1 MNDQPLPSQP
11 YQGNNDAPEQRWGS
25 AYANERPQDAP
36 PPGTFSGSGLL
47 SKWKA
52 NQPPNNPG
60 NGSGNPAVTPPP
72 PINPTALQ
80 QPPLQGPTTPPAS
93 FMNGGATQPYAQGY
107 YSGPGMPNGAPPA
120 PQSFVEQQ
128 AGGMRTTPPIQQS
141 PGMMPGTMPYGQYG
155 QYGQYGPQSMP
166 PNGMYPPANP
176 TVRPMAT
183 QNGPGM
189 PPGNW
194 QAPRAPG
201 APPYMQGPPD
211 GKGPQPNGRKNT
223 RKKKRRFPIWARVV
237 VCLLTFLLIVVSVGT
252 YYYYANFAKP
262 LSDITGQ
269 TVTRIKGDENP
280 NAGRNGSSNSGIL
293 SGGRF
298 NILLLGS
305 DDDYKSRVINGGI
318 LAQTDIVVSVDPTS
332 KTVSMFSIPRDSWV
346 NIPGH
351 GMGKLDQAYLLGGG
365 GSNGAALSMATIH
378 QDFGIY
384 ISQYAWVGLSG
395 FVKVIDTVGGIDINV
410 LHPITDDA
418 YPDDTGKGATDPYA
432 YKRLYIAPGPQHLDG
447 LTALEY
453 VRSRHADLVGD
464 FGRSVRQ
471 QQILSQLKYK
481 LDNPSVI
488 GELPQLAQDLDGSVK
503 TSMQLQDVF
512 NLLYFA
518 KSLNQGQIGQYTL
531 GPPYSTTANINTSS
545 GVQSVVVLD
554 CARVVP
560 LIQKIFAIGSA
571 AACQQ
576 VDTNNPMT
584 ARGTAVAATPA
595 NVPAQADVPV
605 TPPGTSWQAMQASAQ
620 SLFNGNSDLL
630 GIHSLLDLVFLVAF
644 ESPAALQV

>member
-1 MNDQPLPSQP
+1 MNDQSLPSQP
-11 YQGNNDAPEQRWGS
+11 FQGNNGLPEQGWGS
-25 AYANERPQDAP
+25 PYTNGRSQDAP
-36 PPGTFSGSGLL
+36 PPTTFTGSGLL

-52 NQPPNNPG
+52 NQTSRNAANG
-60 NGSGNPAVTPPP
+60 NGNPAVTPPP
-72 PINPTALQ
+72 TVNPNAFQ
-80 QPPLQGPTTPPAS
+80 QPPLQGLNTPPS
-93 FMNGGATQPYAQGY
+93 SLL
-107 YSGPGMPNGAPPA
+107 YS
-120 PQSFVEQQ
+120 EQQ
-128 AGGMRTTPPIQQS
+128 ARGAWAVQPSMGQQS
-141 PGMMPGTMPYGQYG
+141 PVMGPGSMPYGQSG
-155 QYGQYGPQSMP
+155 QAGFSSMP
-166 PNGMYPPANP
+166 PNGMYPAGGPGMGP
-176 TVRPMAT
+176 LAT
-183 QNGPGM
+183 QSTPGM

-194 QAPRAPG
+194 QMAGPNG
-201 APPYMQGPPD
+201 APPYMHMQGPPPPN
-211 GKGPQPNGRKNT
+211 GKGPQSNGRENK
-223 RKKKRRFPIWARVV
+223 RKKTRRFPIWARVAV
-237 VCLLTFLLIVVSVGT
+237 GFLTFLFIAVSAGA
-252 YYYYANFAKP
+252 YYYYVYFSKP

-269 TVTRIKGDENP
+269 TVKRLPGDENP
-280 NAGRNGSSNSGIL
+280 NAGRSSSNSGIL

-305 DDDYKSRVINGGI
+305 DDDYKSKVINGGI
-318 LAQTDIVVSVDPTS
+318 LAQTDIVVSVDPVS

-346 NIPGH
+346 NVPGF
-351 GMGKLDQAYLLGGG
+351 GMHKLDQAYLLGGG
-365 GSNGAALSMATIH
+365 GATGAALSMATIH

-384 ISQYAWVGLSG
+384 ISHYAWVGLSG
-395 FVKVIDTVGGIDINV
+395 FVSVINTVGGIDINV

-481 LDNPSVI
+481 LDNPSVLS
-488 GELPQLAQDLDGSVK
+488 ELPQLAQDLDGYVK
-503 TSMQLQDVF
+503 TDMQLQDVF

-545 GVQSVVVLD
+545 GVQSVVILD

-560 LIQKIFAIGSA
+560 FIDKIFAIGSA
-571 AACQQ
+571 ATCQQ
-576 VDTNNPMT
+576 VDANNPM
-584 ARGTAVAATPA
+584 AVPSAQVAATPGSA
-595 NVPAQADVPV
+595 PAQADVPV
-605 TPPGTSWQAMQASAQ
+605 APAAPASTSWQAAQASTM
-620 SLFNGNSDLL
+620 SLASGAGDFL